1 MLSSSAPW
9 LTPKCMLGLCSSFI
23 FGLPCR
29 HVLFFFFTSL
39 PTFFFF
45 FYVCASTDSS
55 VYVNE
60 SSVLFVPAVQWQHFH
75 KNKKLPSLQSVCLA
89 EDCQKDRL
97 GLSFFFTLIQRLW
110 LRQLF

>member
-1 MLSSSAPW
+1 MS
-9 LTPKCMLGLCSSFI
+9 C
-23 FGLPCR
+23 
-29 HVLFFFFTSL
+29 FFFVFFL
-39 PTFFFF
+39 PPSPLFF

-97 GLSFFFTLIQRLW
+97 GLFFFFHFDTEAMVTSAVLTIICTLNIQTAHIAAS
-110 LRQLF
+110 